1 MAKETL
7 FSILLRQPWWVTL
20 LVAVG
25 LFWLVH
31 AIFPP
36 VAPFMALPF
45 VALAAYIA
53 FRQWRKGSPVDAAET
68 LPAIRAMG
76 WDEFSAL
83 IAEAYRRLGYGV
95 SAAERPGY
103 DFTLTQGGRVILVHC
118 RRWKV
123 NQVGVGPVRELARA
137 VEREGAAS
145 GICISAGT
153 FSEPARK
160 LVETEPVSV
169 MDGDALAQLVGPQR
183 LKSSPPADRA
193 AAR

>member
-20 LVAVG
+20 LVALG
-25 LFWLVH
+25 LFWITYAV
-31 AIFPP
+31 FPP
-36 VAPFMALPF
+36 VAPFIAVPF
-45 VALAAYIA
+45 LVLAAYIA
-53 FRQWRKGSPVDAAET
+53 FRQWRKGAFADASET
-68 LPAIRAMG
+68 LSAIRAMR
-76 WDEFSAL
+76 WEEFSEL
-83 IAEAYRRLGYGV
+83 IAASYRRRGYGV
-95 SAAERPGY
+95 SASERPGY
-103 DFTLTQGGRVILVHC
+103 DFTVTQGGRVTLIQC

-153 FSEPARK
+153 FSEPARR

-169 MDGDALAQLVGPQR
+169 MDGEALAQLVGTQR
-183 LKSSPPADRA
+183 LKRPAAGR
-193 AAR
+193 